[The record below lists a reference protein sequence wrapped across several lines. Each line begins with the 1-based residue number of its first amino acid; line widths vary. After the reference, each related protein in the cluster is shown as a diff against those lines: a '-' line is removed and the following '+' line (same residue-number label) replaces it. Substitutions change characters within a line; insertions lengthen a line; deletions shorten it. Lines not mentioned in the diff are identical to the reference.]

1 MLRGACWCAALL
13 SFSAPLHGSVIYAI
27 ESPLGPLELGEA
39 ASASVIVIQ
48 DTTSTLTLSFAYQ
61 FESRFALTGTLFA
74 GGVLPVFTV
83 AGLPLLSTPGFP
95 STAIIDNTLAAI
107 LTTQPVLIE
116 LSTTSGSL
124 TGGGQLI
131 LSVRQG
137 GGPPLPP
144 DADVPE
150 PGTFA
155 LLAAGCTA
163 LAGSY
168 RRRAK

>member
-1 MLRGACWCAALL
+1 MLRRACLCVALVSCA
-13 SFSAPLHGSVIYAI
+13 APLHGNVVFAL
-27 ESPLGPLELGEA
+27 ESLLGPLELGEA

-95 STAIIDNTLAAI
+95 STAIIDNTLAAL

-124 TGGGQLI
+124 SGGGPLI
-131 LSVRQG
+131 LSQRQG

-150 PGTFA
+150 PATLA
-155 LLAAGCTA
+155 LWTVGMAA
-163 LAGSY
+163 LAGWNF
-168 RRRAK
+168 RRE